1 MRCLPAELRQI
12 TFTSTEVMVA
22 IRDHRRRIRNPLPTG
37 TVTGFEVRADNG
49 IYADMAIADD
59 LTGKRTTIRIID
71 EALAAALIFYCIDH
85 KIPMPV
91 RATKTL
97 GLIEGELR
105 LTIRIAPRGAQQ

>member
-49 IYADMAIADD
+49 VYADMAIADD
-59 LTGKRTTIRIID
+59 MTGKRTTIRITD

>member
-1 MRCLPAELRQI
+1 MRRVPAELRQI

-22 IRDHRRRIRNPLPTG
+22 IRDHRRRTRNPLPTG
-37 TVTGFEVRADNG
+37 TVAGFEMRSDNG

-59 LTGKRTTIRIID
+59 ATGKKTTIRITD

-85 KIPMPV
+85 RIPMPV
-91 RATKTL
+91 KATKTL

-105 LTIRIAPRGAQQ
+105 LTIRIAPRSA